1 MENVKVNFQWIQ
13 NTDENCA
20 QVKNSS
26 ESWSDF
32 AIVWKPASMS
42 FNSLGWDLML
52 YSSVRCWECLCS
64 QLSFRC
70 TGEIQ
75 IWVTVSGPGKEEWRT
90 SPHSA
95 ALFRRIQVS
104 RRLQKTQKKF
114 CSGKRQVHL
123 KSQMLLLYRGAGKNS
138 SLKFMF
144 PSLFKSMWPSSA
156 SLAWVNVFFS
166 LDTLVPILSFTC
178 FYLLT
183 VLQGFYRKQTSAAP
197 RAIGHSTAGY
207 RARISWL

>member
-13 NTDENCA
+13 NTHENCA
-20 QVKNSS
+20 QVPMHENSS

-32 AIVWKPASMS
+32 GIVWKPTSTS
-42 FNSLGWDLML
+42 FNSLRRNMML
-52 YSSVRCWECLCS
+52 HSSVHCWECLCS

-70 TGEIQ
+70 SGEIQ

-90 SPHSA
+90 SPHFA
-95 ALFRRIQVS
+95 ALLRRIQVS

-114 CSGKRQVHL
+114 WSGKRNVHF
-123 KSQMLLLYRGAGKNS
+123 KSQMLLLYRGTGKNS
-138 SLKFMF
+138 CLKFMF

-166 LDTLVPILSFTC
+166 
-178 FYLLT
+178 
-183 VLQGFYRKQTSAAP
+183 
-197 RAIGHSTAGY
+197 
-207 RARISWL
+207 